1 VEVVLDVKPGN
12 TRRKSLTPDWA
23 PDAGNEMWT
32 GNLDADDMLEAGR
45 GAGGLQDEIA
55 MLRAI
60 IRRVFEQAGRIPDEE
75 DPRKE
80 LQVWSRVLATLGTA
94 ATRLAGLLRTQKA
107 LAGGAN
113 DFALALSHA
122 LNEVREELEK

>member
-1 VEVVLDVKPGN
+1 MDVKSAPS
-12 TRRKSLTPDWA
+12 RRKNPPCDWS
-23 PDAGNEMWT
+23 PDAENETWP
-32 GNLDADDMLEAGR
+32 GEVDDDEMIDSAR

-60 IRRVFEQAGRIPDEE
+60 IRRVFEQAGQIPGEE

-107 LAGGAN
+107 LAGDAN

-122 LNEVREELEK
+122 LNEIREELEQ